1 MKPLLYDYR
10 LSASSPFHLN
20 HITVDS
26 FLRRQVPD
34 LHDALHFGILLSGCL
49 KGEFAGVVKILCA
62 HECYLTG
69 AWEPHRTL
77 ESAVGYDLLLITVSP
92 EELLKYFLSDRE
104 KLRNL
109 FLLPFGRRD
118 GLLNTRR
125 IQAAAE
131 LYARVL
137 LAMMQSDPEGLIQR
151 KWHAI
156 CGLFVEIAS
165 EINEEDVASGLSAQR
180 ARLLPVIR
188 AIAAADAR
196 RISVSEGAELCGL
209 SAGRFAH
216 LFRENFGIP
225 FGVYELQYRL
235 RGAANALYYEGA
247 ALKDAALQWGFHD
260 ESHLSKHFRKSFGV
274 SPGEYRRGIP
284 GEGHS

>member
-1 MKPLLYDYR
+1 MKPRLYDYR
-10 LSASSPFHLN
+10 LSASCPFHLY
-20 HITVDS
+20 HTKVQS
-26 FLRRQVPD
+26 FFRKQAPD
-34 LHDALHFGILLSGCL
+34 LHEALHFGILLSGSL
-49 KGEFAGVVKILCA
+49 KGEFAGCVKVYRA

-69 AWEPHRTL
+69 SWEPHRTI
-77 ESAVGYDLLLITVSP
+77 ESADGYDLLLITVSP
-92 EELLKYFLSDRE
+92 EELLKCFLTDRE

-109 FLLPFGRRD
+109 FLLPFERRA

-125 IQAAAE
+125 IRAAAE
-131 LYARVL
+131 VYVRAL
-137 LAMMQSDPEGLIQR
+137 LAMMQAEVEGLVQR

-165 EINEEDVASGLSAQR
+165 EIREEDVASGLSAQR

-196 RISVSEGAELCGL
+196 RISVAEGAELCGL

-235 RGAANALYYEGA
+235 KGAANALYYEGA

-274 SPGEYRRGIP
+274 SPGEYRRGLS
-284 GEGHS
+284 GEGDS